1 MNMVEALSRVFG
13 FSYDERVYNSDVN
26 TIVNAARMYPNSKVY
41 CYQPG
46 WTSECQ
52 IFVLADNPKHAMEIY
67 SCWCGKYTEK
77 DIKES
82 DFELGDSELEED
94 EDE

>member
-1 MNMVEALSRVFG
+1 MEIEEANSRVFG
-13 FSYDERVYNSDVN
+13 FSYDERVYCSDVYK
-26 TIVNAARMYPNSKVY
+26 IVKASRTHPNSKVY

-52 IFVLADNPKHAMEIY
+52 VFVLADDPKHAMEIY
-67 SCWCGKYTEK
+67 CCWVGKHTPK

-82 DFELGDSELEED
+82 DFEIGDLDLED
-94 EDE
+94 ENE